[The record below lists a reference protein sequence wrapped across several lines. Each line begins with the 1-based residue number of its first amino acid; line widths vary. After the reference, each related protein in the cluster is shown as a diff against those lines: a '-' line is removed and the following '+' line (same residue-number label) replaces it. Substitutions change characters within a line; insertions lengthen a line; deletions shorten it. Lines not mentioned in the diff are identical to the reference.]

1 METRVVRVQVGV
13 LGPTRLNVDGIQ
25 QHLTPLTVKLLLRL
39 IVAEGEAVSADQ
51 LYRDL
56 WEIPENDRVERE
68 QRNEVQKRVHEL
80 RRAMDPEGKGES
92 ADLLHTERVLAA
104 RYPQS
109 AYRLRLGRDQLD
121 YLEFAELVNRAAHA
135 APATVVAL
143 VMRALDFWHG
153 RPLADVA
160 GRRYAEP
167 LARRL
172 LKLHETACKEL
183 VQAHAELGH
192 PDLAL
197 PIAEKLAADL
207 PDDQEAT
214 ATLRSLRARLRA
226 RHADDLLRRE
236 FPGLRLTLVVR
247 RGDLFEQDDANLAIG
262 FGDTFDTATENDV
275 VISRMSVQGQL
286 LERLYGGDRERL
298 DTELRRALRGVTP
311 LGRETVQDKPKGKRT
326 RYAVGTVV
334 PLPMNGR
341 RVFAFV
347 HCRQGLDLVTH
358 STAAELRLSL
368 DRLWQSMRTYGM
380 LRPVA
385 IPLAGSGL
393 SRVTE
398 LSREQL
404 MIMIIDTF
412 IKNSRD
418 ERLTSELR
426 IVIRPSDME
435 RIRMSDVARF
445 VETLD
450 HDGGESGD

>member
-1 METRVVRVQVGV
+1 METLVVHVQVGV
-13 LGPTRLNVDGIQ
+13 LGPTRLRVDGDQ
-25 QHLTPLTVKLLLRL
+25 RHLTPLTVKLLLRL
-39 IVAEGEAVSADQ
+39 IAAEGEAVSADQ

-56 WEIPENDRVERE
+56 WEVPEKDRVERE
-68 QRNEVQKRVHEL
+68 QRNEVQKRIHEL
-80 RRAMDPEGKGES
+80 RRAMDPDGKGES
-92 ADLLHTERVLAA
+92 SGLLHTERVLAA

-109 AYRLRLGRDQLD
+109 AYRLSLGRDQVD

-143 VMRALDFWHG
+143 VMRALDVWHG
-153 RPLADVA
+153 KPLADVA

-172 LKLHETACKEL
+172 TILHETARREL
-183 VQAHAELGH
+183 VRAHAELGH

-197 PIAEKLAADL
+197 PVAEKLAAEL
-207 PDDQEAT
+207 PDDHEA
-214 ATLRSLRARLRA
+214 AETLRFLRAQLRA
-226 RHADDLLRRE
+226 RHADDVLRRE

-247 RGDLFEQDDANLAIG
+247 RGDLFEQEDANLAIG
-262 FGDTFDTATENDV
+262 FGDTFDTSTEGDV
-275 VISRMSVQGQL
+275 VISRQSVQGQL
-286 LERLYGGDRERL
+286 LERLYDGDRDRL

-341 RVFAFV
+341 RVFGFV

-358 STAAELRLSL
+358 STAGELRLSL
-368 DRLWQSMRTYGM
+368 DRLWQSVRRYGM
-380 LRPVA
+380 LKPVA

-418 ERLTSELR
+418 ERFTSELR
-426 IVIRPSDME
+426 IVIRPADVE

-450 HDGGESGD
+450 NNGKEPDA

>member
-1 METRVVRVQVGV
+1 VVRVQVGV
-13 LGPTRLNVDGIQ
+13 LGPTRLSVDGAER
-25 QHLTPLTVKLLLRL
+25 HLTPLTIKLLLRL
-39 IVAEGEAVSADQ
+39 IVAEGEAVPADR

-56 WEIPENDRVERE
+56 WEVPENDRVERE

-80 RRAMDPEGKGES
+80 RRAMDPDGKGES
-92 ADLLHTERVLAA
+92 SNLLHTERVLAA

-109 AYRLRLGRDQLD
+109 AYRLKLGRDQLD

-135 APATVVAL
+135 APATAVAL
-143 VMRALDFWHG
+143 TTRALDFWHG
-153 RPLADVA
+153 KPLADVA
-160 GRRYAEP
+160 GRQYAEP

-172 LKLHETACKEL
+172 TTLHKTACTEL
-183 VQAHAELGH
+183 VRAYSELGH

-197 PIAEKLAADL
+197 PMAEKLAADL
-207 PDDQEAT
+207 PDDPDAAE
-214 ATLRSLRARLRA
+214 TLRSLRAQLRA
-226 RHADDLLRRE
+226 RHADDVLLRE
-236 FPGLRLTLVVR
+236 FPGLRVMLVVR

-262 FGDTFDTATENDV
+262 FGDTFDTSTDDDV
-275 VISRMSVQGQL
+275 VISRVSVQGQL
-286 LERLYGGDRERL
+286 LERLYGGDREQL
-298 DTELRRALRGVTP
+298 DTELRKALRGVRP
-311 LGRETVQDKPKGKRT
+311 LGRETVHDKPKGKRI
-326 RYAVGTVV
+326 RYPMGTVV

-341 RVFAFV
+341 RIFAFV

-358 STAAELRLSL
+358 STAGELRLSL
-368 DRLWQSMRTYGM
+368 DRLWQSVRTHGM
-380 LRPVA
+380 LKPVA

-418 ERLTSELR
+418 ERFTPELR
-426 IVIRPSDME
+426 IVLRPSDVE
-435 RIRMSDVARF
+435 RMRMSDVARF

-450 HDGGESGD
+450 QNGKEPGD

>member
-1 METRVVRVQVGV
+1 VVRVQVGV
-13 LGPTRLNVDGIQ
+13 LGPTRLNVDGTQ
-25 QHLTPLTVKLLLRL
+25 RHLTPLTVKLLLRL
-39 IVAEGEAVSADQ
+39 VVAEGEAVSADQ

-56 WEIPENDRVERE
+56 WEVPANGRVERE
-68 QRNEVQKRVHEL
+68 QRNEVQKRIHEL
-80 RRAMDPEGKGES
+80 RRVMDPDGKGES
-92 ADLLHTERVLAA
+92 SRLLQTERVLAA

-109 AYRLRLGRDQLD
+109 AYRLVLGRDQLD
-121 YLEFAELVNRAAHA
+121 YLEFAGLVNRAAHA

-143 VMRALDFWHG
+143 IMRALDFWRG
-153 RPLADVA
+153 KPLADVA
-160 GRRYAEP
+160 GQSYAEP
-167 LARRL
+167 LTRRL
-172 LKLHETACKEL
+172 TSLHETACKEL
-183 VQAHAELGH
+183 VQAHSELGH

-197 PIAEKLAADL
+197 PMAEKLAASR
-207 PDDQEAT
+207 PDDPGAAE
-214 ATLRSLRARLRA
+214 TLRSLRARLRA
-226 RHADDLLRRE
+226 RHAGDVLRRE
-236 FPGLRLTLVVR
+236 FPGLRVMLVVR

-262 FGDTFDTATENDV
+262 FGDTFDTSTEDDV
-275 VISRMSVQGQL
+275 VISRTSVQGQL

-298 DTELRRALRGVTP
+298 DAELRRGLRGVTP
-311 LGRETVQDKPKGKRT
+311 MGRETIQDKPKGKRT

-341 RVFAFV
+341 RIFAFV

-368 DRLWQSMRTYGM
+368 DRLWQSMRTNGM
-380 LRPVA
+380 LKPVA

-393 SRVTE
+393 SRVAE

-418 ERLTSELR
+418 ERFAPELR
-426 IVIRPSDME
+426 IVIRPQDVE

-450 HDGGESGD
+450 QNGKEPGG

>member
-1 METRVVRVQVGV
+1 MVHVQVGV
-13 LGPTRLNVDGIQ
+13 LGPTTLSVDGTRR
-25 QHLTPLTVKLLLRL
+25 HLTPLTVKLLLRL

-56 WEIPENDRVERE
+56 WEVPENDRVDRE

-80 RRAMDPEGKGES
+80 RRAMDPGVEGES
-92 ADLLHTERVLAA
+92 SKLLHTERLLAE

-109 AYRLRLGRDQLD
+109 AYRLILSRDQLD

-143 VMRALDFWHG
+143 IMRALDFWHG
-153 RPLADVA
+153 KPLADVA

-172 LKLHETACKEL
+172 TSLHETACKEL
-183 VQAHAELGH
+183 VRAHAELGH
-192 PDLAL
+192 PDQAL
-197 PIAEKLAADL
+197 PIAEKLVARL
-207 PDDQEAT
+207 PDDPDAAE
-214 ATLRSLRARLRA
+214 TLRSLRAQVRA
-226 RHADDLLRRE
+226 RHADEVLRRD
-236 FPGLRLTLVVR
+236 FPGLRLMLMVR

-262 FGDTFDTATENDV
+262 FGDTFDTSTDDDV

-286 LERLYGGDRERL
+286 LERLYGGGRERL
-298 DTELRRALRGVTP
+298 DSELRKALRGVTP
-311 LGRETVQDKPKGKRT
+311 LGRETMQDKPKGKRT

-341 RVFAFV
+341 RIFAFV

-368 DRLWQSMRTYGM
+368 DHLWQSVRTYGM

-393 SRVTE
+393 ARVTE

-418 ERLTSELR
+418 ERVTPELR
-426 IVIRPSDME
+426 IVIRPSDVE

-450 HDGGESGD
+450 QNGKEPGD